1 MHDFKQNGFHEG
13 LEIILGHIIQ
23 DFMRFMKQ
31 QGLSTPQ
38 INALMFIYHSG
49 ECQVSDIG
57 LLADA
62 SKAAAS
68 QLVERLVQ
76 QGLVE
81 RYEDPANRRTKIV
94 KLSSKGHELIRSSVT
109 SNQFL
114 QNILGSLS
122 PEEHE
127 TIKAAFSILTQT
139 ARRNQNLKILKDSNH
154 A

>member
-1 MHDFKQNGFHEG
+1 MYDFKQNSFHEG

-23 DFMRFMKQ
+23 VFMRFMKQ
-31 QGLSTPQ
+31 QGLSAPQ

-68 QLVERLVQ
+68 QLVERLVL

-127 TIKAAFSILTQT
+127 TMKAAFIILTRT
-139 ARRNQNLKILKDSNH
+139 ARRNQNQKILKESNH